1 MFWFIILCRSN
12 LCIFGIISKL
22 SYFCCAVHL
31 LSYYIWSFCALAKF
45 TYFVIFCILDNR
57 CKRLKFNQ
65 YTFNK
70 TTARPFFSV
79 QSGSATKP
87 ALKLRTRT
95 RAIDAVDLDFDSRT
109 GQIGHSVANGSPS
122 SRRFFGV
129 VLPRR

>member
-1 MFWFIILCRSN
+1 MY
-12 LCIFGIISKL
+12 FGIISKL

-45 TYFVIFCILDNR
+45 TYFVILCILDNR

-70 TTARPFFSV
+70 TTARPFFFV

-95 RAIDAVDLDFDSRT
+95 SLSTSSSFDLDIDQFS
-109 GQIGHSVANGSPS
+109 
-122 SRRFFGV
+122 
-129 VLPRR
+129 

>member
-1 MFWFIILCRSN
+1 MY
-12 LCIFGIISKL
+12 FGIISKL

-45 TYFVIFCILDNR
+45 AYFVIFCILDNR

-95 RAIDAVDLDFDSRT
+95 RGLTSVGGRCIPPLVLTHIGCVSLHRRT
-109 GQIGHSVANGSPS
+109 HT
-122 SRRFFGV
+122 
-129 VLPRR
+129 

>member
-1 MFWFIILCRSN
+1 MY
-12 LCIFGIISKL
+12 FGIISKL

-45 TYFVIFCILDNR
+45 TYFVILCILDNR

-95 RAIDAVDLDFDSRT
+95 LTLKQLSTNYRT
-109 GQIGHSVANGSPS
+109 MNLFTKMEILMYWHSGPTTLCKS
-122 SRRFFGV
+122 SFQSLV
-129 VLPRR
+129 ELL